1 MSFLDSST
9 CSRTW
14 LPVLGLLQ
22 DDPYRSR
29 NTIAYAR
36 TAYCARLFQES
47 VYVKHLGN
55 GAIFSVSLYKHPD
68 RLFAVKKAKTD
79 NAKKEAGAKQNPAK
93 NVIVALREI
102 QVVSNQ
108 VLQHHSNIIRIIGW
122 DWDDL
127 GVPVLFTEFA
137 EQGTLKDFLRQNP
150 NLGMAQRHGFALD
163 IACGL
168 NALHMADVAHGDVKL
183 ANTLVFPNVNQPGQW
198 TVKVS
203 DFSHSIFGIS
213 SRRITTYPGTG
224 LYNAPEVRS
233 REALIPSDRLPRC
246 EAFSFGL
253 LAWEILKNGES
264 YFDLQWTSSSSNIE
278 GSSMVHTFLS
288 NLRKDELLELA
299 HKFLMSRYDPG
310 SRYDFV
316 AFGQIFEMSLKDNPN
331 LRKDIQSIA
340 IALDYC
346 DRADIIQFSDNRNIT
361 SIGVWVSNSI
371 TVAEQ
376 RINVQV
382 KNFNPWDKEPWPSR
396 VQFVRELE
404 VLLSGPLTPSHAEY
418 NFLLSRCYAEGYGVE
433 PNLQRAADYLYEAG
447 RHDSLEARW
456 LIELCWKRLFS
467 GSSMFKRL
475 MGSNTVFEAVIRI
488 VNAAKRRKPDIKSRV
503 ERKINFGYK
512 TYINSWT
519 YYDWLFT
526 SQSGFR
532 TGNDSTNIQWT
543 SKSIS
548 RFIKEVVE
556 PSGKPL
562 CDIIVSYQT
571 LLTPSNTTTFLESCV
586 TLGPEVWNTVS
597 WLIPKR
603 AEEYSETSYGNL
615 GELYFRLLLAAA
627 KSGHFEISCSLI
639 QVIEGLQ
646 NQATQRFSLESA
658 TGESPMHHLANFKAS
673 GPQMSVLINSLQAL
687 GFDIDAPITAR
698 SWISPHGIELY
709 GTPLQIAVRYR
720 SPRTVWDL
728 VAAGADVDLGYNDT
742 PAPLSIATS
751 LGDATTV
758 AYLLQKCSPEKAK
771 NGIKALGIPP
781 SRGWFEHLVSDVKT
795 QVTGFSLVETA
806 LEYFKKFTGNKP
818 WGRHLTRFSVHIDG
832 SPLIEAIHRGQ
843 RNLGV
848 LATLIEL
855 GLGPRSAAKRWALLE
870 AALKLDVGDP
880 FRARL
885 LHFLFSRREVENAG
899 FCGTFA
905 DINVLHTTAWFDEW
919 PTFFRTFRVDR
930 PGNNG
935 STIFHVLAIR
945 EDYQALQIILTF
957 FPHISVSV
965 HLLGVL
971 DNLGMGPICIARKCA
986 DKSLYQLLRNQV
998 WTFGREFRQSYRE
1011 LRLRDVSQETLDEE
1025 WIRRKVAKYPDWVTA
1040 PAYVRRG
1047 GVFSQAIIEKY
1058 RTQERERAL
1067 QATAREFDERIAS
1080 LLNQGIGWITTA
1092 EAIEKYACWVLQNEH
1107 GALRKV
1113 EDLIVVTNLMRM
1125 ITEAE
1130 ISGIATDKELESS
1143 WRVPDKLTEFY
1154 QKQTLVPGSP
1164 AKMIMIAHSLLLESS
1179 PKWIRGIE
1187 TQSHQTGIESILE
1200 WFMEHR
1206 FRDKAQKS
1214 SISID

>member
-36 TAYCARLFQES
+36 TAYCARLFRES
-47 VYVKHLGN
+47 TYVKHLGN
-55 GAIFSVSLYKHPD
+55 GAVFSVSLYKHPN

-79 NAKKEAGAKQNPAK
+79 KTKTEGGAKQNPAK

-108 VLQHHSNIIRIIGW
+108 VLQDHSNIIRIIGW
-122 DWDDL
+122 DWDNL

-137 EQGTLKDFLRQNP
+137 EHGTLKDFLQQNP
-150 NLGMAQRHGFALD
+150 YIDMAQRHGFALD
-163 IACGL
+163 VACGL

-183 ANTLVFPNVNQPGQW
+183 ANTLVFPNANQPGQW

-233 REALIPSDRLPRC
+233 RDALIPSDRLPRC

-264 YFDLQWTSSSSNIE
+264 YFDLQWTSSSSTTE
-278 GSSMVHTFLS
+278 GSSMVHAFLS

-331 LRKDIQSIA
+331 LRKDLYLTFSWQRTEQPV
-340 IALDYC
+340 
-346 DRADIIQFSDNRNIT
+346 RADILQFSDNRSVT
-361 SIGVWVSNSI
+361 SIGVW
-371 TVAEQ
+371 
-376 RINVQV
+376 
-382 KNFNPWDKEPWPSR
+382 NFNPWDSEPWPSR

-433 PNLQRAADYLYEAG
+433 PDLERAADYLFEAG
-447 RHDSLEARW
+447 CHDSLEARW
-456 LIELCWKRLFS
+456 LIELCRTRLFS
-467 GSSMFKRL
+467 GPRFSKRSL
-475 MGSNTVFEAVIRI
+475 GSNAVFQTVSRI
-488 VNAAKRRKPDIKSRV
+488 VKDAERYQPDIKSRI
-503 ERKINFGYK
+503 ERKKNFGYK
-512 TYINSWT
+512 TYLNSWKDH
-519 YYDWLFT
+519 DWHFT
-526 SQSGFR
+526 SSLGFS
-532 TGNDSTNIQWT
+532 TGNGYTNIKWT
-543 SKSIS
+543 SESIL
-548 RFIKEVVE
+548 RFIEDEVE

-586 TLGPEVWNTVS
+586 TLGPDIWNTVS
-597 WLIPKR
+597 SLIPKR

-639 QVIEGLQ
+639 KVIEGLQ
-646 NQATQRFSLESA
+646 NQHTHTFSLESA
-658 TGESPMHHLANFKAS
+658 TGESPMHHLANFKAP
-673 GPQMSVLINSLQAL
+673 GPQMSALINGLKTL
-687 GFDIDAPITAR
+687 GFDINAPITAR

-728 VAAGADVDLGYNDT
+728 VEAGADVDLAYNDT
-742 PAPLSIATS
+742 PAPLSLATS
-751 LGDATTV
+751 LGDAITV
-758 AYLLQKCSPEKAK
+758 GYLLQKCSPGKAK

-781 SRGWFEHLVSDVKT
+781 NRGWFEHLVSDVTT
-795 QVTGFSLVETA
+795 QVAGFSLVETA
-806 LEYFKKFTGNKP
+806 FEYFKKFTGHGP
-818 WGRHLTRFSVHIDG
+818 WGRYSMRFSMDVDG

-843 RNLGV
+843 RNLSV

-855 GLGPRSAAKRWALLE
+855 GLGPRSAVRRWELLE
-870 AALKLDVGDP
+870 AALRLDTADP
-880 FRARL
+880 FRASL
-885 LHFLFSRREVENAG
+885 LRFLFSRREVESAG
-899 FCGTFA
+899 FSGVFA
-905 DINVLHTTAWFDEW
+905 DPTMLHTTAWVNKW

-930 PGNNG
+930 AGNNG

-965 HLLGVL
+965 YLLGVL
-971 DNLGMGPICIARKCA
+971 DNLGMGPICIARRCR
-986 DKSLYQLLRNQV
+986 DKSLYQLLRDQI
-998 WTFGREFRQSYRE
+998 WTFGREFKKSYRE
-1011 LRLRDVSQETLDEE
+1011 LRLKDVSQETLDEE
-1025 WIRRKVAKYPDWVTA
+1025 WIRRQVAKYPDWVTA
-1040 PAYVRRG
+1040 PAYVRRYG
-1047 GVFSQAIIEKY
+1047 IFSRSLKEKY
-1058 RTQERERAL
+1058 HAQERERDL
-1067 QATAREFDERIAS
+1067 QATAREFEERIAS
-1080 LLNQGIGWITTA
+1080 LLNQDIGWITAA

-1107 GALRKV
+1107 RALGKV
-1113 EDLIVVTNLMRM
+1113 EHLIVVANLMRM
-1125 ITEAE
+1125 TTTTG

-1143 WRVPDKLTEFY
+1143 WRVPDKLKDFY
-1154 QKQTLVPGSP
+1154 QKQTLVPNSP
-1164 AKMIMIAHSLLLESS
+1164 AKMIMIAHSQLLESS

-1187 TQSHQTGIESILE
+1187 TQSFQTGIESVFE

-1206 FRDKAQKS
+1206 FRDKPHNP
-1214 SISID
+1214 SISTG